1 MYKPDKTL
9 RQQFDQIADAGMT
22 RDGRAV
28 VEATRVQTEALL
40 GPLADLSAAVESLNL
55 AVAALASRR

>member
-1 MYKPDKTL
+1 MYKSDETL
-9 RQQFDQIADAGMT
+9 RQRFDQIADAGMT

-28 VEATRVQTEALL
+28 VEAMRVQTEALL